1 MVASIWMRPFRV
13 VRASM
18 IYIITGITLLEPFT
32 MNRRVAANLIKC
44 GAIMPDHCIQFAFMP
59 WPFYTEYFLN
69 RVCRA

>member
-13 VRASM
+13 IRASM

-32 MNRRVAANLIKC
+32 MNRRVAASLIK
-44 GAIMPDHCIQFAFMP
+44 GGTMPDHCIHFAFMP
-59 WPFYTEYFLN
+59 WPFYTEYVLN